1 MTTKKQR
8 AELESALTEWLF
20 EGIADEWT
28 TAEIL
33 LAVTK
38 DWRNIVG
45 GGSITNARGADLE
58 GLAKW
63 QATVLDLVG
72 VGTNREAADKQ
83 RQADA
88 GLILWSTA
96 DMPEHSVVR
105 ALVQELADEVLR
117 GVSTRR
123 GNDVESVTPV
133 VVGGTFNGD
142 DTLAITLPA

>member
-1 MTTKKQR
+1 MNKKQR
-8 AELESALTEWLF
+8 KELESALASWVF

-28 TAEIL
+28 TEEIL
-33 LAVTK
+33 SAVAK
-38 DWRNIVG
+38 DWQKVVG
-45 GGSITNARGADLE
+45 TYTPAALRDFVS
-58 GLAKW
+58 W
-63 QATVLDLVG
+63 QATVLDLIG

-105 ALVQELADEVLR
+105 ALVTELADEMLR

-123 GNDVESVTPV
+123 GNDVDSVSPV

-142 DTLAITLPA
+142 DTLAITIPA

>member
-1 MTTKKQR
+1 MTNKKQR
-8 AELESALTEWLF
+8 TELESALAGWLF

-28 TAEIL
+28 TAEL
-33 LAVTK
+33 LEAVSK
-38 DWRNIVG
+38 DWDRVVG
-45 GGSITNARGADLE
+45 AYTPAALRDFVA
-58 GLAKW
+58 W

-72 VGTNREAADKQ
+72 VGTGREAADKQ

-123 GNDVESVTPV
+123 GNDVEATTPV
-133 VVGGTFNGD
+133 VPSPAGGMGL
-142 DTLAITLPA
+142 DTVAITTV

>member
-28 TAEIL
+28 TTEL
-33 LAVTK
+33 LEAAAK
-38 DWRNIVG
+38 DWDRVVG
-45 GGSITNARGADLE
+45 AYTPAALRGLVE
-58 GLAKW
+58 W
-63 QATVLDLVG
+63 QGTVLGLVG
-72 VGTNREAADKQ
+72 VGTGREAADKQ

-105 ALVQELADEVLR
+105 ALVQELAAEMLA
-117 GVSTRR
+117 GVSVRR
-123 GNDVESVTPV
+123 GNDVHSVTPV

-142 DTLAITLPA
+142 DTLAITIPSL